1 MELTLTVDHNLE
13 RPLHYQLYDGLRE
26 AILAGRLK
34 PGDRVPSTRSLAQ
47 SLGVSRATITQG
59 YEQLLSEGYLQ
70 AITGSGTRVC
80 RELPDDVVR
89 PAAFK
94 P

>member
-13 RPLHYQLYDGLRE
+13 RPLHYQLYDGLRD

-70 AITGSGTRVC
+70 ADHRIRHARLS
-80 RELPDDVVR
+80 
-89 PAAFK
+89 
-94 P
+94 